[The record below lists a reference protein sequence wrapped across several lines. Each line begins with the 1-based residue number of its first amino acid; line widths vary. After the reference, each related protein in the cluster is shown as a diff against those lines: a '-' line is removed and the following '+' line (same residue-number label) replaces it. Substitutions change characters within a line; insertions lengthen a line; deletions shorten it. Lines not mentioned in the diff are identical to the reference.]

1 MSTVYRERD
10 RFDDSRTA
18 VSARTTGGTKVT
30 RYIVKEDDARSDYD
44 RTKSRYDGHSRHDD
58 GRSYTA
64 SRYDDRR
71 TDYDRGD
78 TRIEETKIIRTTRE
92 EDEPQ
97 YNSRAYS
104 RADPGFAKSRE
115 TITIRRDES
124 PERRDEYWRR
134 PPGEAVEDRE
144 LVIRRTVE
152 RDNAPAPRERDLAVT
167 RVDDDRRY
175 SDYEMVSP
183 QRSQFDERDREVQRY
198 IRTSEYYQPLPVPP
212 PQTIIIRQEP
222 IIIRERE
229 RPRDEDY
236 QIVRKSDVEE
246 SRSVSRRSDPREE
259 EYFYEKRV
267 KERIPE
273 DDHRDRHF
281 RREVSPHD
289 SVSQAGRRNRR
300 YSSDDS
306 MVYVRKEVR
315 EDYDSDGSEHRGRE
329 LAAGAIAGI
338 GAAELIRRHKDKE
351 GKDVSHGGGR
361 ALRDVG
367 AGLVG
372 AVAAEGIRRYR
383 SKSRKRSRSDS
394 RGRYSR
400 RGSRQRSRS
409 RSASHSNVK
418 TLGGLGLA
426 AAAVA
431 AGALLA
437 NRNKNKGSPERRSRS
452 RSRRGSSRSRSRA
465 SSRASLE
472 NDPTATDDRN
482 PKKRNQKT
490 AAAGAVGAAAMA
502 LWEKHRSK
510 SRGRA
515 KSESPNR
522 LKQGA
527 PIVGAGLAAAG
538 LAHLYE
544 KRKARD
550 EADQIIKEERR
561 SRSRTSRSRSRA
573 PSTYY
578 DGPQRSAYSDPNL
591 IQYGNDPLQGNNF
604 GEGYYGRP
612 GVEQDYYNNS
622 TRDVVPVPVPPPA
635 TSSFDATNRRMTR
648 SLSASPTRSRSR
660 SRGAAAAAAAV
671 GAGVAASELQNR
683 RDRKHRKRRKSM
695 QFNHIRQQTNL
706 PRLTRSQSF
715 ASRLLYRRSLSSRI
729 LRPLY
734 SRSRSV

>member
-10 RFDDSRTA
+10 RFDDNRTS

-30 RYIVKEDDARSDYD
+30 RYVVKEDDARSDFE
-44 RTKSRYDGHSRHDD
+44 RNKSRYDGHSRYDD
-58 GRSYTA
+58 SRSYAA

-71 TDYDRGD
+71 SDYDRGD
-78 TRIEETKIIRTTRE
+78 ARVEETKIIRTTRE

-97 YNSRAYS
+97 YSRAYT
-104 RADPGFAKSRE
+104 RPDPGFSKSRE

-134 PPGEAVEDRE
+134 PPGEPVEDRE

-152 RDNAPAPRERDLAVT
+152 RDNAPPPAPAPPSRERELAVT
-167 RVDDDRRY
+167 RVEDDRRY

-183 QRSQFDERDREVQRY
+183 QRPRFDERDQEVQRY
-198 IRTSEYYQPLPVPP
+198 IRTSEYYQPQPAPP

-229 RPRDEDY
+229 RPREEDY
-236 QIVRKSDVEE
+236 QIVKRSDVEE
-246 SRSVSRRSDPREE
+246 ERSVSRRSARSADPRDE
-259 EYFYEKRV
+259 EYFYEKKVR
-267 KERIPE
+267 ERLPD
-273 DDHRDRHF
+273 DDHRDRKF

-289 SVSQAGRRNRR
+289 SVSQVGRRNRG

-315 EDYDSDGSEHRGRE
+315 EDYDSDGSEHRGRD
-329 LAAGAIAGI
+329 LAAGALAGV
-338 GAAELIRRHKDKE
+338 GAAELIRRHKNKE
-351 GKDVSHGGGR
+351 GHEVSHGGGR
-361 ALRDVG
+361 AARDIG
-367 AGLVG
+367 AGIVG

-383 SKSRKRSRSDS
+383 SQSRKRSRSDS
-394 RGRYSR
+394 RGRDNRRASR
-400 RGSRQRSRS
+400 HRSRS
-409 RSASHSNVK
+409 RSESRSKVK

-431 AGALLA
+431 AGALIA
-437 NRNKNKGSPERRSRS
+437 NRNKNKNASPERRSRS
-452 RSRRGSSRSRSRA
+452 RSRRPRSESRA

-502 LWEKHRSK
+502 LYERHRSK

-515 KSESPNR
+515 SSESPNR

-550 EADQIIKEERR
+550 EADEIIKSERRR

-591 IQYGNDPLQGNNF
+591 IQYGNDPLYGNNY

-612 GVEQDYYNNS
+612 NMEQDYYNNHN
-622 TRDVVPVPVPPPA
+622 RDIVPAPVPPPA
-635 TSSFDATNRRMTR
+635 SSSFDATSRRPRSASRTR
-648 SLSASPTRSRSR
+648 SLSSSPSRSRSR

-683 RDRKHRKRRKSM
+683 SREKKERKRRE
-695 QFNHIRQQTNL
+695 
-706 PRLTRSQSF
+706 
-715 ASRLLYRRSLSSRI
+715 
-729 LRPLY
+729 
-734 SRSRSV
+734 